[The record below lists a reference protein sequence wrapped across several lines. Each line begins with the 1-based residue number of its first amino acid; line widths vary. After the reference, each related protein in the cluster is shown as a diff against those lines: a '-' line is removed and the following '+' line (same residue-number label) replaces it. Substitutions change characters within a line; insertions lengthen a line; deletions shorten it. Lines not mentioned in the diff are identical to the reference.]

1 MVPLVLEG
9 QRHNHWTSRN
19 VGHPGKSW
27 CFHLRNSVV
36 FSNAALAPSSPGGP
50 SWSTPGTNS
59 KLRPHS
65 SNTMQVTLSFAMY
78 LLFAYLS
85 GWHGH
90 SWRQISPFS
99 NLKTVSIVLDSY
111 DLTWN
116 TGSVTFSCCGS
127 CICGNWIPLPGY
139 SQLLSSWF
147 YLQIRDGSF
156 FMCN

>member
-27 CFHLRNSVV
+27 CLHLRNSVV
-36 FSNAALAPSSPGGP
+36 FSNAALAPPTPGGP

-99 NLKTVSIVLDSY
+99 NLKTVNTVLDSY
-111 DLTWN
+111 GLTRN
-116 TGSVTFSCCGS
+116 MGSVTFSCCGS
-127 CICGNWIPLPGY
+127 CICGNWVTLPGY
-139 SQLLSSWF
+139 SQLLCSWF
-147 YLQIRDGSF
+147 YILIRNGSF
-156 FMCN
+156 FICN